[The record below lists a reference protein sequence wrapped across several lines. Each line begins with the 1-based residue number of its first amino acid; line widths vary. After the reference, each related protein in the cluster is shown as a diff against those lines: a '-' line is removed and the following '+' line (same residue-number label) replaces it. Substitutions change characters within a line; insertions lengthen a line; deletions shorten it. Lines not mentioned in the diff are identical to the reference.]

1 MGICSAYLR
10 RTSARTLRCATK
22 RRASHRAKVFSAS
35 FVSYHRRMDRTLTQT
50 LLARTAAAIAE
61 PSRALMLSQLMDA
74 RAYTATELAAMAG
87 VAASTASA
95 HLSRLLAAG
104 LIECRPQG
112 KHRYFRITD
121 SQVASAL
128 ESLMVVAARADRY
141 ALSSTPPALRLAR
154 SCYDHIAGRV
164 AVALHDALL
173 VRGWLTEQGGAYQ
186 LTELGIDALSELGI
200 DANAIGASR
209 RRFAYA
215 CMDWSERRSH
225 LGGALG
231 AALMQRMIERGWL
244 LREIEGRALRISAP
258 GRRALRDH
266 WDIDAL

>member
-1 MGICSAYLR
+1 MFWR
-10 RTSARTLRCATK
+10 P
-22 RRASHRAKVFSAS
+22 

-112 KHRYFRITD
+112 KHRYFRLAD
-121 SQVASAL
+121 AQVAGAL
-128 ESLMVVAARADRY
+128 ESLMVVAAHTDRY
-141 ALSSTPPALRLAR
+141 ALSSTPPALRRAR
-154 SCYDHIAGRV
+154 SCYDHLAGRI
-164 AVALHDALL
+164 AVDLHDALL
-173 VRGWLTEQGGAYQ
+173 ARGWLTGQGGAYQ
-186 LTELGIDALSELGI
+186 LTECGADRLDELGI
-200 DANAIGASR
+200 HIQVIAASR
-209 RRFAYA
+209 RRFAYP

-231 AALMQRMIERGWL
+231 AALMERLIERGWL
-244 LREIEGRALRISAP
+244 SREIEGRALRVSAA
-258 GRRALRDH
+258 GRRALRDRLG
-266 WDIDAL
+266 IDAS